1 MSSEISRNTLF
12 GAIILTAIIVGGI
25 VGGAFYYFGNDNNP
39 ENANVVSIYH
49 WWTSGGEK
57 AAIDAL
63 VSVFSDQYPDIAV
76 QQTTVS
82 GGAGYNFLS
91 VIKTLVLAGEAPDAF
106 QLHAGYEGQ
115 PYYDADVLEAIDYI
129 WTDQLKAAIPDV
141 IEDMMKFGDHYYLVP
156 VNIHRSNVLWYNL
169 DMLTSAGVDP
179 ATDLGTMADFL
190 TALEAVKT
198 DCSCQPLSMGETWTA
213 AHLFEQIMASRG
225 IQVYQDWINGEITDA
240 TNADLVG
247 ALNTFV
253 DLMDYINTDSATLSW
268 DDATGELI
276 SGNAAFNI
284 MGDWANGEFSLAG
297 KVYDTDY
304 GTVPVPGT
312 DGMYGLVMDSFQ
324 HPKDVAHP
332 QNSDKWLE
340 VVASKAGQDAF
351 NPLKGSIPARNDA
364 DLTKYG
370 DYQQGAI
377 QDFKNA
383 VYLFPSVV
391 HGSGAPEA
399 FKVEL
404 SNIISQFVTD
414 KNVQSAAQA
423 IVAAVTDNLD
433 YYVKTWNLMST

>member
-1 MSSEISRNTLF
+1 MSEISRNTLI
-12 GAIILTAIIVGGI
+12 GAIVITAILAGSLVG
-25 VGGAFYYFGNDNNP
+25 VGFMIFQNNNN
-39 ENANVVSIYH
+39 EEANVVSIYH

-63 VSVFSDQYPDIAV
+63 VNEFSKEYPNIAV

-106 QLHAGYEGQ
+106 QLHAGYEGR
-115 PYYDADVLEAIDYI
+115 PYFDAGVLNPINYI
-129 WTDQLKAAIPDV
+129 WTDELKAAIPDV
-141 IEDMMKFGDHYYLVP
+141 IEDMMKFDGDYYLVP
-156 VNIHRSNVLWYNL
+156 VNIHRANVLWYNIP
-169 DMLTSAGVDP
+169 MLEAAGVDP
-179 ATDLGTMADFL
+179 ETDLSTMADFM
-190 TALEAVKT
+190 TALDKVQT
-198 DCSCQPLSMGETWTA
+198 SCSCQPLSMGETWTA

-225 IQVYQDWINGEITDA
+225 MDVYQRWINGDITSA
-240 TNADLVG
+240 TDTDLVA

-253 DLMDYINTDSATLSW
+253 DLMDYINTDHATLSW
-268 DDATGELI
+268 DDATGMVI
-276 SGNAAFNI
+276 SGDAAFNI
-284 MGDWANGEFSLAG
+284 MGDWANGEFSLQD
-297 KVYDTDY
+297 KVYGTDY

-312 DGMYGLVMDSFQ
+312 AGDYGLVMDAFQ

-332 QNSDKWLE
+332 ENSDKWLE

-351 NPLKGSIPARNDA
+351 NPLKGSIPARTDA

-370 DYQQGAI
+370 PYQKAAI
-377 QDFKNA
+377 GDFEA
-383 VYLFPSVV
+383 ASFLYPSIV

-414 KNVQSAAQA
+414 KDVTAAAQA
-423 IVAAVTDNLD
+423 IVDATTQNAAD
-433 YYVKTWNLMST
+433 YVQVWDLGV